1 MSRIAKFV
9 IKQLEDKKQQRW
21 VIQSKDLFD
30 LWENMGIMGCEDELM
45 DILEYLEENNIDV
58 HFENSTYE
66 AQFNIFKRIE
76 MGYKLR
82 KHMKD
87 QIDKNKIKIE
97 KVLSIKPKVN
107 DSFLLEYMT
116 DDEEEQK
123 IINEK
128 HNKVYDENGKVN
140 SLNEFQEKI
149 KMKINEEM
157 LENTPPIDN
166 TLIEFIRNNS

>member
-1 MSRIAKFV
+1 MSLLTDFV

-21 VIQSKDLFD
+21 VIPSKDLFD
-30 LWENMGIMGCEDELM
+30 LWSKMGIMEQEDYLM

-58 HFENSTYE
+58 HFENPAYE
-66 AQFNIFKRIE
+66 AQFSVFKKIE

-82 KHMKD
+82 KHMKN
-87 QIDKNKIKIE
+87 QIDENKIKIE

-116 DDEEEQK
+116 DDEEDQK
-123 IINEK
+123 IIKEK
-128 HNKVYDENGKVN
+128 YNKVFDEDGKVN

-149 KMKINEEM
+149 KMKINQEM
-157 LENTPPIDN
+157 LENAPPIDN

>member
-1 MSRIAKFV
+1 MSLLTDFV

-21 VIQSKDLFD
+21 VIPSKDLFD
-30 LWENMGIMGCEDELM
+30 LLSKMGIMDQEDYLM

-58 HFENSTYE
+58 HFENPAYE
-66 AQFNIFKRIE
+66 AQFSVFKKIE

-87 QIDKNKIKIE
+87 QIDENKIKIE

-116 DDEEEQK
+116 DDEEDQK
-123 IINEK
+123 IIKEK
-128 HNKVYDENGKVN
+128 YNKVFDEDGKVN

-149 KMKINEEM
+149 KMKINQEM
-157 LENTPPIDN
+157 LENAPPIDN

>member
-1 MSRIAKFV
+1 MSLLTDFV

-21 VIQSKDLFD
+21 VIPSKDLFD
-30 LWENMGIMGCEDELM
+30 LLSKMGIMHQEDYLM

-58 HFENSTYE
+58 HFENPAYE
-66 AQFNIFKRIE
+66 AQFSVFKKIE

-87 QIDKNKIKIE
+87 QIDENKIKIE

-116 DDEEEQK
+116 DDEEDQK
-123 IINEK
+123 IIKEK
-128 HNKVYDENGKVN
+128 YNKVFDEDGKVN

-149 KMKINEEM
+149 KMKINQEM
-157 LENTPPIDN
+157 LENAPPIDN